1 MGARRVAQRSSAPG
15 GLPARNLA
23 ALPPGFVAAH
33 PWNGGNV
40 GHQIV
45 INGFTWNRQTR
56 KGTFHIINSWAE
68 LPEFDLTTDAAAGGA
83 LIIEESLSPVGE
95 VLVQPAA
102 SHAKEIVQGIRLIKT
117 VGAVNLYEVKTN
129 LGTHR
134 MMASS
139 EEAVRE
145 LVEKP

>member
-1 MGARRVAQRSSAPG
+1 
-15 GLPARNLA
+15 
-23 ALPPGFVAAH
+23 
-33 PWNGGNV
+33 
-40 GHQIV
+40 
-45 INGFTWNRQTR
+45 
-56 KGTFHIINSWAE
+56 
-68 LPEFDLTTDAAAGGA
+68 